1 MTDYDPN
8 GKRRSSRTWSKDPN
22 DHKHPQPTSWR
33 TPMIE
38 RAPETPET
46 PKTSHTLRTPKTP
59 AKVKNQLKS
68 LTLRAE
74 NQFFSTSKNTD
85 ANKSA
90 LDDRGSLDAKTKPAK
105 LKYPPWITSGITR
118 SLVWLTFCKDGLLY
132 KIPTLFRDDII
143 ISCLLWCISY
153 VCMYVK

>member
-1 MTDYDPN
+1 MKDYDPN

-46 PKTSHTLRTPKTP
+46 PKTP
-59 AKVKNQLKS
+59 AKVKNQLKN

-90 LDDRGSLDAKTKPAK
+90 LDDRGSQDAKTKPAK
-105 LKYPPWITSGITR
+105 LKYPPWITSGINR

-132 KIPTLFRDDII
+132 RQTHAFSGRRYNFLFTIMYI
-143 ISCLLWCISY
+143 L
-153 VCMYVK
+153 CMYVC